1 MQLHT
6 ANAEIQFSS
15 DGKFANSV
23 RSRSRAT
30 KYKDAAN
37 LQEYFNSG
45 ATVSDYRNDVSRG
58 VFHFRDTQ
66 LWDLQANSAANWS
79 TLGSGGEEVTR
90 DYFRKFMLSFTNRS
104 QRWTKSDHRKIR
116 RQYEADR
123 RDAKLLHLT
132 HKQYFAIKYARVLTF
147 TPWLIIP
154 SPSSRVT
161 GKKANFPAGMFFF
174 GSQFLCY
181 ISCLC
186 WRYKFSHSCSS

>member
-90 DYFRKFMLSFTNRS
+90 DYFRNFMLSFTNRS
-104 QRWTKSDHRKIR
+104 QRWTKSDH
-116 RQYEADR
+116 
-123 RDAKLLHLT
+123 LGCT
-132 HKQYFAIKYARVLTF
+132 HIAAPYFLQ
-147 TPWLIIP
+147 P
-154 SPSSRVT
+154 STLPKSLSPPR
-161 GKKANFPAGMFFF
+161 FRLP
-174 GSQFLCY
+174 
-181 ISCLC
+181 
-186 WRYKFSHSCSS
+186 